1 MSVLLT
7 IAGKNLIP
15 REFTRGFDQIF
26 IGEVYDRNKCEK
38 VRVYA
43 SIQRK
48 APYQFCSAKLC
59 YFDKETWT
67 ISFFSEW
74 DGRNKETNRPFEH
87 RAFINPDVQTLP
99 LNRENM
105 VIEGAFDEIEEI
117 FLGVLELY
125 SDSGRLDL
133 AQY

>member
-7 IAGKNLIP
+7 IAGKTLIP
-15 REFTRGFDQIF
+15 RELTRGYDPIF
-26 IGEVYDRNKCEK
+26 IGKVYDRNKCEK
-38 VRVYA
+38 VNVYA

-59 YFDKETWT
+59 YYDKETWT

-74 DGRNKETNRPFEH
+74 DGRNEETDRPFEH
-87 RAFINPDVQTLP
+87 RAFINPDIQTLP
-99 LNRENM
+99 LDRENM
-105 VIEGAFDEIEEI
+105 VIEGTFDEIEGI

-133 AQY
+133 ARY

>member
-1 MSVLLT
+1 MSVLFT

-15 REFTRGFDQIF
+15 RDLTRGFDQIF
-26 IGEVYDRNKCEK
+26 IGKVYDRNKCEN

-48 APYQFCSAKLC
+48 APYQFCAAKLC
-59 YFDKETWT
+59 YYDKETWT

-87 RAFINPDVQTLP
+87 RAFVNPDVQTLP
-99 LNRENM
+99 LDRDNM
-105 VIEGAFDEIEEI
+105 VIEGSFDEIEGI
-117 FLGVLELY
+117 FQDVLDLY
-125 SDSGRLDL
+125 SESGRLDL
-133 AQY
+133 SQY